1 MNYIDDYETFKVPR
15 NAFLKG
21 KHPDICPDCKE
32 EPVVSDINMS
42 FTDAELWIVQCN
54 CQMPKSKAISGDSV
68 SEAVFNWD
76 NMIKHLK
83 EKTK

>member
-32 EPVVSDINMS
+32 EPVVSDINMP
-42 FTDAELWIVQCN
+42 FTDAELWIVQCK